1 MKKNN
6 LLIFK
11 SLLPILPLITL
22 AIFPT
27 FINSIEEIN
36 QSLNNKNQTTSDQN
50 QEINFETT
58 IELTNSTSG
67 SQDLFNHSL
76 DKSGFINIDNS
87 FEFDL
92 NKFKPWGMETDLFL
106 ENTKIS
112 LSGPVVSGSFKH
124 KPTITYKKR
133 KITPSTAL
141 NIQPNSFLKVD
152 KDILGNY
159 QSTDTKIFTFDEND
173 EKESKAYITINKI
186 LDTKTNILKIR
197 PRIVMEDTNTI
208 NATTPQKLSI
218 NFSSPFFSFEPR
230 DKILGNQYVSL

>member
-1 MKKNN
+1 MYIILNILLQFLTQVSNRINKFTFMKKNN

-58 IELTNSTSG
+58 IELTKSTSG
-67 SQDLFNHSL
+67 TQDLFNHSL

-92 NKFKPWGMETDLFL
+92 NKFKP
-106 ENTKIS
+106 
-112 LSGPVVSGSFKH
+112 
-124 KPTITYKKR
+124 
-133 KITPSTAL
+133 
-141 NIQPNSFLKVD
+141 
-152 KDILGNY
+152 
-159 QSTDTKIFTFDEND
+159 
-173 EKESKAYITINKI
+173 
-186 LDTKTNILKIR
+186 
-197 PRIVMEDTNTI
+197 
-208 NATTPQKLSI
+208 
-218 NFSSPFFSFEPR
+218 
-230 DKILGNQYVSL
+230 